1 MRFCVTTCFLS
12 ILALHVGPFAIA
24 QTTKAQTPG
33 ATQTPGTPELGNQ
46 AAAARYLDRTS
57 GVSVEQ
63 ITTGALARNAQLL
76 AARQRLNEAQG
87 LLLQSGFRPNP
98 SIVASYGA
106 GSLLGSQGEK
116 QFTLAYNHLF
126 ELGGKRAA
134 RVNVAQL
141 GAELA
146 RFEIADLERQVRGD
160 LRARYG
166 EALAAVRNLE
176 VAETLL
182 DLNQQTFRITL
193 ARVEQGEAAPLERGL
208 LQVDVGRLQSD
219 RTLFENQVERALFEV
234 RLLAGLPQGEPLR
247 LNGDLNPAPVAITL
261 ESALARAVTERPD
274 LRAARVSEQLA
285 EAEIQLAR
293 TEAVPNLVGTGQY
306 SRTNS
311 AFDQFGLNSAGGR
324 AAIRDLDNIATV
336 GVSIN
341 LPFRNRNQGNI
352 QAAVARR
359 EAAQARRQFVE
370 QSVAREVRSAVS
382 RYQAAQRSLAIFDQ
396 RVLSQAQENV
406 RIIREAYNAGELRL
420 FDVLN
425 EQRRL
430 IDTQRA
436 YTEVL
441 REYYLSLVELERA
454 LAAPVQ

>member
-1 MRFCVTTCFLS
+1 MRLCVNTCFLGL
-12 ILALHVGPFAIA
+12 LALHALPLAIA
-24 QTTKAQTPG
+24 QPTDAQTTSAPQG
-33 ATQTPGTPELGNQ
+33 GPREQVPSTTS
-46 AAAARYLDRTS
+46 ARYLDRTS
-57 GVSVEQ
+57 GVSVDQ
-63 ITTGALARNAQLL
+63 ITRDALARNAQLL

-87 LLLQSGFRPNP
+87 LLRQAGFRPNP
-98 SIVASYGA
+98 SFDSSFGT
-106 GSLLGSQGEK
+106 GSVLRSEGE
-116 QFTLAYNHLF
+116 QQITLAYNHIF

-134 RVNVAQL
+134 RVTVAQL

-146 RFEIADLERQVRGD
+146 RFEIADLERQIRGD
-160 LRARYG
+160 LRTRYG

-182 DLNQQTFRITL
+182 DLNQQTLRITQ
-193 ARVEQGEAAPLERGL
+193 ARVDQGEAAPLERGL

-219 RTLFENQVERALFEV
+219 RTLFENQVERALFEI
-234 RLLAGLPQGEPLR
+234 RLLAGLPQGEALR
-247 LNGDLNPAPVAITL
+247 LNGDLNPAPVPITI
-261 ESALARAVTERPD
+261 ESALGRATNERPD
-274 LRAARVSEQLA
+274 LRAARISEQLA
-285 EAEIQLAR
+285 DAEIRQAR
-293 TEAVPNLVGTGQY
+293 TEAVPNLVATGQY
-306 SRTNS
+306 SRVNS
-311 AFDQFGLNSAGGR
+311 AFDQFGVNSAGGR
-324 AAIRDLDNIATV
+324 EAIRDLDNMTTV

-341 LPFRNRNQGNI
+341 LPTRNRNQGNI

-359 EAAQARRQFVE
+359 AAAQARRQFVE

-382 RYQAAQRSLAIFDQ
+382 RYEAAQRSLTIFDRQ
-396 RVLSQAQENV
+396 VLGQAQDNV

-441 REYYLSLVELERA
+441 REYYLALVELERA
-454 LAAPVQ
+454 LAGPVQ